1 MLRDHLDRDDRVG
14 DGCGTAARRAGTAL
28 ASASSLH
35 RFDFDESTIRRWTG
49 ISLFIDMAAI
59 RGVNRLTGIA
69 MIMRRMIMNLS
80 RSMMGGAAKHHGVHG
95 VTLDG

>member
-1 MLRDHLDRDDRVG
+1 
-14 DGCGTAARRAGTAL
+14 
-28 ASASSLH
+28 
-35 RFDFDESTIRRWTG
+35 
-49 ISLFIDMAAI
+49 MAAI